1 MFSRT
6 SPLPQE
12 MRVNCG
18 GGLVREDANRL
29 DTSWL
34 TDPVYR
40 GQARFCGVGWFFGL
54 MLALWSLC
62 VQAAE
67 PAFIFSIPAKPLPQA
82 LSDFTRTT
90 GLSVI
95 YTQET
100 PYGIDAPAL
109 HGTYSPEQALG
120 TLLSRSGLIYRRATE
135 QTFTLEPVASEG
147 AITLQPTNVDSRSQS
162 PTTYQPPSGNSVTR
176 SSAPTLDTP
185 QAISIV
191 PAQVLLDQAPRNL
204 DDALSNIS
212 GVTQGNTLGSTQD
225 TLMKR
230 GFGDNRD
237 GSIMRDGMPVIQ
249 GRSLN
254 ASAERVEVLK
264 GPSTLLYGIQDP
276 GGVINVVSKRP
287 ELTPYHALT
296 ARGST
301 YGNGKNGSGGTLDS
315 TGQLGGSEWAGKGL
329 AYRLIIDQEDE
340 DYWRNFGVHRETLI
354 APSLAWYGEDTQLLA
369 AYEHREFV
377 YPFDRGT
384 AIDPRTG
391 HPLDIPATRRLDEPF
406 NSMEG
411 RSDLYRFEADHLFND
426 NWKGHLGYSYNR
438 ETYDASQVRITAVNP
453 VKGTLTRSMDGTGGA
468 LSTDRFTTLTLS
480 GSADLLG
487 LQHDLLMGVDDE
499 YRKIFRA
506 DLIRQKSQTTFS
518 YLDPVYGL
526 EPEGTFA
533 SPPDSNQ
540 SDILRTDSVFAQ
552 DAIHLTDHWILVA
565 GARFQMY
572 DQVAGK
578 GRPFTV
584 NTDLNGQ
591 KWIPRAG
598 LVYRVDDQLSF
609 YGSYTESFKPNS
621 SIAALAGGTTVD
633 SATLPEQ
640 AKSWELGAKWE
651 IADAISGT
659 LALFDIKKR
668 NVLVAN
674 FDSLTAATV
683 YSTAGEVRSRGLELD
698 LSGQVSE
705 RWSLIGGYAFTDAQV
720 IEDPLLKGNRLQ
732 NVPRHSGSLSAV
744 YDAGVLFGGDRL
756 RLGAG
761 AHYVGERA
769 GNPDND
775 FDLPG
780 YTVADAF
787 ATYET
792 RLEGQKVKVQLNVKN
807 LFDRT
812 YYSSAVSRYF
822 VSMGDSRQVVVATTL
837 EF

>member
-1 MFSRT
+1 VAYRKF
-6 SPLPQE
+6 
-12 MRVNCG
+12 
-18 GGLVREDANRL
+18 
-29 DTSWL
+29 
-34 TDPVYR
+34 R
-40 GQARFCGVGWFFGL
+40 GQARSYIGGFL
-54 MLALWSLC
+54 LALWSVC
-62 VQAAE
+62 AQAVE
-67 PAFIFSIPAKPLPQA
+67 PLFNFSIPAKPLPQA

-90 GLSVI
+90 GLSVVYI
-95 YTQET
+95 QET
-100 PYGIDAPAL
+100 PYSIDAPAL
-109 HGTYSPEQALG
+109 DGAYSPEQALN
-120 TLLSRSGLIYRRATE
+120 TLLASSGLTYRRATE
-135 QTFTLEPVASEG
+135 RTFTLEPNASEG
-147 AITLQPTNVDSRSQS
+147 AITLQATNVDSRWQS
-162 PTTYQPPSGNSVTR
+162 SSSYQPPSGSSVSR
-176 SSAPTLDTP
+176 SLTPTLETP
-185 QAISIV
+185 QAISVV
-191 PAQVLLDQAPRNL
+191 PAQVLRDQAPRNL

-237 GSIMRDGMPVIQ
+237 GSIMRDGMPVVQ

-254 ASAERVEVLK
+254 ASAERIEVLK

-276 GGVINVVSKRP
+276 GGVVNVVSKRP
-287 ELTPYHALT
+287 QMTAYNALT

-301 YGNGKNGSGGTLDS
+301 FGDGKNGSGGTLDS
-315 TGQLGGSEWAGKGL
+315 TGALGGPELEGQGL
-329 AYRLIIDQEDE
+329 AYRLILDHEDE

-354 APSLAWYGEDTQLLA
+354 APSLAWYGDTTQLLA

-406 NSMEG
+406 NNMEG
-411 RSDLYRFEADHLFND
+411 RSDLYRFEADHQFDD
-426 NWKGHLGYSYNR
+426 NWTGHLGYSYNR

-453 VKGTLTRSMDGTGGA
+453 VDGTLTRSMDGTGGA
-468 LSTDRFTTLTLS
+468 LSTDRFTTMTLN
-480 GSADLLG
+480 GSVQLLG
-487 LQHDLLMGVDDE
+487 MPHDLMLGLDDE
-499 YRKIFRA
+499 YRKIYRGE
-506 DLIRQKSQTTFS
+506 LIRQKSQTTFS

-526 EPEGTFA
+526 EPKGTIA
-533 SPPDSNQ
+533 SLPDSNQ

-565 GARFQMY
+565 GARFQTF

-621 SIAALAGGTTVD
+621 SIAALAGGTTLD

-651 IADAISGT
+651 VLDAFSGT

-674 FDSLTAATV
+674 FDSLTANTV

-698 LSGQVSE
+698 LSGQLSE
-705 RWSLIGGYAFTDAQV
+705 RWCLIGGYAFTDAQV
-720 IEDPLLKGNRLQ
+720 IQDPTLKGNRLQ
-732 NVPRHSGSLSAV
+732 NVPKHSGSLSAV
-744 YDAGVLFGGDRL
+744 FDAGPVFGGGDRL

-761 AHYVGERA
+761 AHYVGQRA

-792 RLEGQKVKVQLNVKN
+792 RVDGQKVKVQLNVKN